1 MDASSCHAT
10 YNISRRKSRLSNQ
23 ISKSLCFCG
32 GGSSS
37 SSPPELHALS
47 INDEQPG
54 VEAILRHFSTGMA
67 FWKRLRTCRPCLE
80 AHSDRVLDMIGNVV
94 GFLSNNVTDAAVTSA
109 GGAERH
115 SRSSNGIGSSSSS
128 SIGSAPQTFIQPRV
142 PVVAP
147 SSPSLAAALENLPP
161 MALGRFTLDS
171 QQGVTL
177 IRFIFRRI
185 LRQIASVLD
194 EMQQMEYSQR
204 FPSERELATYLISV
218 LQLLEAMER

>member
-1 MDASSCHAT
+1 M
-10 YNISRRKSRLSNQ
+10 
-23 ISKSLCFCG
+23 
-32 GGSSS
+32 
-37 SSPPELHALS
+37 
-47 INDEQPG
+47 
-54 VEAILRHFSTGMA
+54 
-67 FWKRLRTCRPCLE
+67 
-80 AHSDRVLDMIGNVV
+80 
-94 GFLSNNVTDAAVTSA
+94 
-109 GGAERH
+109 
-115 SRSSNGIGSSSSS
+115 
-128 SIGSAPQTFIQPRV
+128 

-194 EMQQMEYSQR
+194 EMQQMEVSQR